1 VIIFPAFAVMVP
13 SGCVV
18 TVAGL
23 LTTGTSD
30 AALGAAAVFF
40 FVKKNRAVAPPNIR
54 TAIKTVLFFAILHLH
69 LFMELLFY
77 SALLLFHIPF

>member
-1 VIIFPAFAVMVP
+1 MFPAFAVMVP
-13 SGCVV
+13 SDCVV

-69 LFMELLFY
+69 LFMKYFF
-77 SALLLFHIPF
+77 ALRSYLRH